1 MFNSSG
7 LSMEQAPPIKVIL
20 RFFLTGSIFGI
31 VAGFILFF
39 SGNSLNNFTDPS
51 TLATVH
57 ILALGVMVSFMFGA
71 LFQMLPVICG
81 VFIKESENL
90 SLRVN
95 YALIF
100 GTVFLIISF
109 FNSMLYTLSALLLLY
124 AVFATSYVM
133 LKELKNIK
141 HSNSS
146 RGMMIALVGLLFVVI
161 FGLTL
166 LAIRAGFNIN
176 IDYFTL
182 KTLHFNFALFGW
194 ITMLIISVSFQVVE
208 MFYVT
213 PPYPK
218 VVVKYLPIVISI
230 LLVLNIFAVLFKL
243 TNTQIIGYI
252 IVLLIT
258 IYASLTLIRLKQ
270 KKRAITDATVIFW
283 ALGMGSL
290 ILFAVMIFVNIFIEL
305 PVSLLGVLFSYF
317 ALSIIY
323 AMSYKIVP
331 FLVWFHLNAK
341 GYFEAPMMHEIVH
354 PKYAR
359 LNLYIFLISFILF
372 LIAPFISI
380 IWKIGSIVFIVSFF
394 MLFLAIYRA
403 IKKYYYV
410 LANGKRFEFNF

>member
-31 VAGFILFF
+31 VTGFMLFF
-39 SGNSLNNFTDPS
+39 SGDSLNNFADSS

-81 VFIKESENL
+81 VFIKDPENL

-100 GTVFLIISF
+100 GTIFLIISF
-109 FNSMLYTLSALLLLY
+109 FNSMLYTLSTLFLLY
-124 AVFATSYVM
+124 AVFATGYVM

-176 IDYFTL
+176 IDYFAL
-182 KTLHFNFALFGW
+182 KTLHFNIALFGW
-194 ITMLIISVSFQVVE
+194 ITILIISVSFQVIE

-230 LLVLNIFAVLFKL
+230 LLVLNIFAVLLIISPINNLNYAIITYGKNRCKKI
-243 TNTQIIGYI
+243 NTKR
-252 IVLLIT
+252 VV
-258 IYASLTLIRLKQ
+258 Q
-270 KKRAITDATVIFW
+270 KKKD
-283 ALGMGSL
+283 
-290 ILFAVMIFVNIFIEL
+290 
-305 PVSLLGVLFSYF
+305 
-317 ALSIIY
+317 
-323 AMSYKIVP
+323 SYKT
-331 FLVWFHLNAK
+331 
-341 GYFEAPMMHEIVH
+341 
-354 PKYAR
+354 
-359 LNLYIFLISFILF
+359 
-372 LIAPFISI
+372 
-380 IWKIGSIVFIVSFF
+380 
-394 MLFLAIYRA
+394 
-403 IKKYYYV
+403 
-410 LANGKRFEFNF
+410 

>member
-20 RFFLTGSIFGI
+20 RFFLTGSMFGI
-31 VAGFILFF
+31 VAGFMLFF
-39 SGNSLNNFTDPS
+39 SGDSLNNFADST

-81 VFIKESENL
+81 VFIKEPENL

-100 GTVFLIISF
+100 GTIFLIISF
-109 FNSMLYTLSALLLLY
+109 FNSMLYTLSTLFLLY
-124 AVFATSYVM
+124 AVFATGYVM

-176 IDYFTL
+176 IDYFAL
-182 KTLHFNFALFGW
+182 KTLHFNIALFGW
-194 ITMLIISVSFQVVE
+194 ITILIISVSFQVIE

-243 TNTQIIGYI
+243 TNAQIIGHI
-252 IVLLIT
+252 IALLIT
-258 IYASLTLIRLKQ
+258 IYASITLIRLKQ

-283 ALGMGSL
+283 VLGMGSL
-290 ILFAVMIFVNIFIEL
+290 TLFTVMIFLNIFIEL
-305 PVSLLGVLFSYF
+305 PISLLGILFSYF
-317 ALSIIY
+317 ALSIVY

-341 GYFEAPMMHEIVH
+341 GYLEAPMMHEVVH

-359 LNLYIFLISFILF
+359 LNLYIFLISFALF
-372 LIAPFISI
+372 LIAPFVSI
-380 IWKIGSIVFIVSFF
+380 MWEIGSIAFIASFF

-410 LANGKRFEFNF
+410 LENGKRFEFNF